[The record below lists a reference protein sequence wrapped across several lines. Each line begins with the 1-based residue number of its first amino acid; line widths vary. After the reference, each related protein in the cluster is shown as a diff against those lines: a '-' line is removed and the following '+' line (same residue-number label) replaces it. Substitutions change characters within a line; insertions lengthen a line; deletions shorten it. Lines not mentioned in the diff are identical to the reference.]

1 MEELVMDKM
10 DRDEKL
16 WGGIFGII
24 AIVAAIAEMIINGID
39 TASVVGAIK
48 DISGTLVVV
57 VLLVAFIKSLPKKP
71 KNFRELFEADMNE
84 IEQAYAPL
92 IVKYVPKDTA
102 KDAAKAKNEKMIRY
116 DILSSVDA
124 LFGKEQADHLRLFE
138 LNAEKP
144 EKMCFYVREKFF
156 GKPFDAKEV
165 LARIKAVLRRSAPSE
180 RHEVREVSY
189 DKLYIN
195 MENYEVRVD
204 GKPVP
209 TPPKEME
216 LIYHLASH
224 PNRVYTRDQ
233 LLDEVWG
240 YEYFGDSRTVDVHI
254 KRLREKLDGVSDQWE
269 LKTVWSVGY
278 KFDLKE

>member
-1 MEELVMDKM
+1 MDKM

-24 AIVAAIAEMIINGID
+24 AIVAAIAEVFVNGVD
-39 TASVVGAIK
+39 MASIVGAVK

-71 KNFRELFEADMNE
+71 KNFREQFEADMGE

-102 KDAAKAKNEKMIRY
+102 KESSKAKNEKTIRY

-138 LNAEKP
+138 LNAERP

-156 GKPFDAKEV
+156 GKPFDANGI
-165 LARIKAVLRRSAPSE
+165 ARDITGRLQEKFPNYKVTHTADSSGETITVNFNKAMETEQDAAALVNL
-180 RHEVREVSY
+180 
-189 DKLYIN
+189 IN
-195 MENYEVRVD
+195 AA
-204 GKPVP
+204 
-209 TPPKEME
+209 
-216 LIYHLASH
+216 I
-224 PNRVYTRDQ
+224 
-233 LLDEVWG
+233 LLFVARNKK
-240 YEYFGDSRTVDVHI
+240 S
-254 KRLREKLDGVSDQWE
+254 
-269 LKTVWSVGY
+269 
-278 KFDLKE
+278 

>member
-1 MEELVMDKM
+1 MDKM

-24 AIVAAIAEMIINGID
+24 AIVAAIAEMFINGID

-48 DISGTLVVV
+48 DVSGTLVVV

-102 KDAAKAKNEKMIRY
+102 KDSAKAKNEKTIRY

-156 GKPFDAKEV
+156 GKPFDAKEIAENLSGRLQAKFPDYSV
-165 LARIKAVLRRSAPSE
+165 THNADSSGETITVNFNKAMETEQDAAALVNLINAAILLFVARNKKS
-180 RHEVREVSY
+180 
-189 DKLYIN
+189 
-195 MENYEVRVD
+195 
-204 GKPVP
+204 
-209 TPPKEME
+209 
-216 LIYHLASH
+216 
-224 PNRVYTRDQ
+224 
-233 LLDEVWG
+233 
-240 YEYFGDSRTVDVHI
+240 
-254 KRLREKLDGVSDQWE
+254 
-269 LKTVWSVGY
+269 
-278 KFDLKE
+278 